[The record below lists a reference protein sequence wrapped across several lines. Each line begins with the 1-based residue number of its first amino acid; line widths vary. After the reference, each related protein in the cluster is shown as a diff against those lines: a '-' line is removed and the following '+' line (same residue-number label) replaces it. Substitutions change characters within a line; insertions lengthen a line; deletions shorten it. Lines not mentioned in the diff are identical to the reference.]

1 MDRDTAIG
9 MSVILS
15 RADTGTTITAITD
28 QGNTR
33 ASTINPQQSP
43 APSVTFLRAIAPVC
57 SATWPTAKMVGSIRS
72 LAFRCAPVLHC
83 LRAFRQIAGSAGS
96 REIDEGIGTAAA
108 ERKDMIGLELL
119 V

>member
-9 MSVILS
+9 MGATMS

-43 APSVTFLRAIAPVC
+43 APSVTFLRGDRTRMFSHVADSEDGRINTEPGVPVRPSPPLPSSLSTDCRIGRGSAWIASVIL
-57 SATWPTAKMVGSIRS
+57 SSGKSVRS
-72 LAFRCAPVLHC
+72 LAPN
-83 LRAFRQIAGSAGS
+83 S
-96 REIDEGIGTAAA
+96 
-108 ERKDMIGLELL
+108 
-119 V
+119 